1 MMSNKKVVLYPITVP
16 ASKYCWE
23 YKPPYISCEFFDNE
37 GGHSKCELGLYG
49 VKDTKDGVLKAGRCL
64 EFKEA

>member
-23 YKPPYISCEFFDNE
+23 YKPPRISCEFFDNE
-37 GGHSKCELGLYG
+37 GGHSKCEFSTELRI
-49 VKDTKDGVLKAGRCL
+49 LKMVS
-64 EFKEA
+64 